1 MLAVIRVFS
10 TTDPELLSAHS
21 RLIQSRFGLE
31 TVTYCIP
38 DQPFGIHDDASEA
51 QAVPKIVTLAR
62 QAEAEGAKA
71 IFVSCA
77 ADPGV
82 AECRENVSIPVL
94 GAGSSA
100 AAISLAVGRRVG
112 VLNLNG
118 PTPPRMERLLGDR
131 LTACVSP
138 ENVANTT
145 DLLTPAGRQAALA
158 AAKKLTAQADVIVFA
173 CTGFTTIGLAPALR
187 SSIHV
192 PIIDAVEAGGTV
204 AKLLYA
210 NAAN

>member
-1 MLAVIRVFS
+1 MLAVVRVFS
-10 TTDPELLSAHS
+10 TADPELLSSHS
-21 RLIQSRFGLE
+21 RLLQTRFGLR

-51 QAVPKIVTLAR
+51 RAVPKIVTVAR

-82 AECRENVSIPVL
+82 AECRKTVSIPVL
-94 GAGSSA
+94 GAGSSGA
-100 AAISLAVGRRVG
+100 AVSLAVGCRIG

-118 PTPPRMERLLGDR
+118 PTPPRMARLLGDR
-131 LTACVSP
+131 LTAHISP

-158 AAKKLTAQADVIVFA
+158 AAKKLAEQADVIVFA
-173 CTGFTTIGLAPALR
+173 CTGFTTIGLAPVLR
-187 SSIHV
+187 SSIRI

-204 AKLLYA
+204 AKQVLYA
-210 NAAN
+210 N